1 MTKRAVILAAGFGS
15 RLTDGGPIPKP
26 LVEVGGEPLLS
37 RILKT
42 LGSEG
47 IEEAVIVVGHRKEVI
62 ESEVST
68 WSHLDLDVEFVEND
82 EYDLS
87 NGVSLVKAAP
97 YIDEHCILSMSD
109 HLYSP
114 ELVRAVLDRPV
125 RPEESVLGVDYKIA
139 DVFDIDDATKV
150 RVNGPRIADIGKTLS
165 SYDAID
171 TGVFHISPKLVE
183 ILTGLYETKGD
194 CSLSDGVKTLAAEG
208 NMGHADVGEAFWVDV
223 DTPLAQR
230 YAEVMLRL
238 LGDDLQGLPAP
249 AVASMG
255 ARVLALASAA
265 W

>member
-37 RILKT
+37 RVLWS

-47 IEEAVIVVGHRKEVI
+47 IEEAVIVVGHRKDVI
-62 ESEVST
+62 MSEVRS
-68 WSHLDLDVEFVEND
+68 WSHLEMDIEFVEND
-82 EYDLS
+82 EYDRS

-114 ELVRAVLDRPV
+114 ELVRAVLDQPV
-125 RPEESVLGVDYKIA
+125 REEESVLGIDRKIA

-150 RVNGPRIADIGKTLS
+150 RLDGTRIADISKTLPT
-165 SYDAID
+165 YDAID
-171 TGVFHISPKLVE
+171 TGVFHISPKLVDV
-183 ILTGLYETKGD
+183 LTRLYEAKGD
-194 CSLSDGVKTLAAEG
+194 CSLSDGVKALAAQG
-208 NMGHADVGEAFWVDV
+208 DMGTADVGDAFWVDV
-223 DTPLAQR
+223 DTPLAHR
-230 YAEVMLRL
+230 YAEVMIRL
-238 LGDDLQGLPAP
+238 LGEDLQGLPAP

-255 ARVLALASAA
+255 ARILALASAA

>member
-26 LVEVGGEPLLS
+26 LVEVGDEPLLS
-37 RILKT
+37 RILRT

-47 IEEAVIVVGHRKEVI
+47 IEEAVIVVGHRREVI
-62 ESEVST
+62 QTEVRGWT
-68 WSHLDLDVEFVEND
+68 HLDMDIEFVVND

-114 ELVRAVLDRPV
+114 DLVRAVMDRPV
-125 RPEESVLGVDYKIA
+125 REEESVLGIDRKVA

-150 RVNGPRIADIGKTLS
+150 RLDGSRIFDIGKTLTH
-165 SYDAID
+165 YDAID

-183 ILTGLYETKGD
+183 ILAGLYATRGD
-194 CSLSDGVKTLAAEG
+194 CSLSDGVKTLAARG
-208 NMGHADVGEAFWVDV
+208 DMGHADVGEAFWVDV